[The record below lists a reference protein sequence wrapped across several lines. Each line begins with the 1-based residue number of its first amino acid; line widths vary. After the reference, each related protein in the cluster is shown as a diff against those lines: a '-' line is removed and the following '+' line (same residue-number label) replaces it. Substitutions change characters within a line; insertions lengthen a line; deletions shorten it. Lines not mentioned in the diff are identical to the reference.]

1 MKRLPL
7 PLCITAIILTHFAL
21 KIVKKLKHPEQ
32 ITKEEETYRAM
43 REAYGRWLR
52 EQKPNHPVAEVDER
66 PMAKEPRPVLSSI
79 AQANLNL
86 MESLAR

>member
-1 MKRLPL
+1 MKKLPL
-7 PLCITAIILTHFAL
+7 VFTAIILTHFAL

-32 ITKEEETYRAM
+32 NTKEETYRAV
-43 REAYGRWLR
+43 RDAYKQWLR
-52 EQKPNHPVAEVDER
+52 EQQPKCPVAEVGER
-66 PMAKEPRPVLSSI
+66 PMAKEPRPALSSI

>member
-1 MKRLPL
+1 MKKL
-7 PLCITAIILTHFAL
+7 PLCVTAIILTHFAL

-43 REAYGRWLR
+43 RNAYGRWLR
-52 EQKPNHPVAEVDER
+52 ENQPKRPVEEVDSR

-79 AQANLNL
+79 AQANLDL
-86 MESLAR
+86 MESLSR